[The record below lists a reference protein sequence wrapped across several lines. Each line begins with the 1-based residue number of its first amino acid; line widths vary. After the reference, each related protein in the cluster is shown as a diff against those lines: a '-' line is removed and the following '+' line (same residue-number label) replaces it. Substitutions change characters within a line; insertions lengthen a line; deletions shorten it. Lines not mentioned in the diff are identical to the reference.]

1 MSGRAA
7 EVDQHMVDVVQEIN
21 LAVATIF
28 DQLQPLATTT
38 VAVLGDHTLD
48 DELANALHR
57 ALEQPCRDVLATID
71 TPITGVGFVADI
83 DRTGPIGAW
92 MLWWIR
98 SGAAIKQKQHV
109 LNRESDSFYD
119 YSNAQWFREA
129 RHGTAPF
136 ITSPYIDAW
145 GTDSLTM
152 TASIPVFTG
161 GTFLGVVAADLKT
174 ENFCDQLIRILQ
186 RGEDITIVDH
196 EDRVIASSIPVL
208 TPGIPI
214 RGFLRRSS
222 QTVGDRHPCAY
233 AEWSAVRFNPS
244 PNS

>member
-1 MSGRAA
+1 MTGRTPEA
-7 EVDQHMVDVVQEIN
+7 DQQMIDVVQDMD
-21 LAVATIF
+21 LAVAAIF
-28 DQLQPLATTT
+28 DQLRPLAATT
-38 VAVLGDHTLD
+38 VAVLGGNTLD
-48 DELANALHR
+48 EELAAALHR
-57 ALEQPCRDVLATID
+57 ALEQSCRDILVTTD

-83 DRTGPIGAW
+83 ERTGPIGAW

-98 SGAAIKQKQHV
+98 AGDVIKQKQHV

-129 RHGTAPF
+129 RHSATPF

-145 GTDSLTM
+145 GTDALTM
-152 TASIPVFTG
+152 TASIPVLLD
-161 GTFLGVVAADLKT
+161 GTFLGVVAADLMT
-174 ENFCDQLIRILQ
+174 EVFCDKLTRILQ
-186 RGEDITIVDH
+186 RGEGITIVDR

-222 QTVGDRHPCAY
+222 LTVGARHPCAY
-233 AEWSAVRFNPS
+233 AGWSAVRFSPS
-244 PNS
+244 PSS